1 MNDLRKT
8 GIDILGDIPWGTHFC
23 QFYETKEDLLELL
36 VPFFKAGLEH
46 NEYCLWII
54 ADPMTV
60 DDAVHALKKIVPHF
74 QQYIEKKS
82 IEILPYMD
90 WFMTTGKFHAK
101 QISNAWIGKLDEALA
116 RGYDGMRVN
125 GNESWLERNGWDNF
139 MEYERGLHKIFKSR
153 RIIGL
158 CTYPLSV
165 ADGGMVLDVAHAHEA
180 VIAKRKGHWEILE
193 HPEMKKLKGE
203 LQQRGDE
210 PEQRVA
216 ERTSELAKLVR
227 QLKQEVDE
235 RKKAE
240 EQIKRQIELTNEI
253 IDTRRQAEDELRLA
267 YQRLSYH
274 VANTPLGV
282 IEWDKDL
289 FITRW
294 SGQAEKIF
302 GWKAS
307 EAVGKNIYGPDFP
320 LIYAEDK
327 PRVEKIIN
335 ELTGERVNR
344 NFSLNRNY
352 RKDGSVIYCEWY
364 NSVLRDEKENMITML
379 SLTHDV
385 TDRKNAEEKLNES
398 YQQIRSLTEHLQN
411 IREEER
417 AYIAREIHDELGQ
430 QLTVMKMDISWLSK
444 KIVAED
450 HAVKERIQDLIEIL
464 DATVQAVRK
473 ISYELRPH
481 LLDLGLDD
489 AIQWHLKEF
498 EKRSGIKTSFSLPEE
513 ESALDDSIKTGL
525 FRIFQESLTNVA
537 RHSAASHVH
546 VELILEPNHIILRIN
561 DNGRGFDGDEAA
573 EKQTLGILG
582 MKERAIMMGGNY
594 TTKSERGQG
603 TTVMVIVPYS
613 KTEK

>member
-1 MNDLRKT
+1 MMPDKKVR
-8 GIDILGDIPWGTHFC
+8 
-23 QFYETKEDLLELL
+23 
-36 VPFFKAGLEH
+36 
-46 NEYCLWII
+46 II
-54 ADPMTV
+54 
-60 DDAVHALKKIVPHF
+60 H
-74 QQYIEKKS
+74 
-82 IEILPYMD
+82 
-90 WFMTTGKFHAK
+90 
-101 QISNAWIGKLDEALA
+101 A
-116 RGYDGMRVN
+116 RGVVMTDAQ
-125 GNESWLERNGWDNF
+125 GNAVRMCGVSQ
-139 MEYERGLHKIFKSR
+139 
-153 RIIGL
+153 
-158 CTYPLSV
+158 
-165 ADGGMVLDVAHAHEA
+165 DVTE
-180 VIAKRKGHWEILE
+180 
-193 HPEMKKLKGE
+193 
-203 LQQRGDE
+203 
-210 PEQRVA
+210 
-216 ERTSELAKLVR
+216 
-227 QLKQEVDE
+227 
-235 RKKAE
+235 
-240 EQIKRQIELTNEI
+240 
-253 IDTRRQAEDELRLA
+253 RRQAEDELRLA

-294 SGQAEKIF
+294 SAQAERIF

-307 EAVGKNIYGPDFP
+307 EAVGKNIYGSDFL
-320 LIYAEDK
+320 LIYEEDK
-327 PRVEKIIN
+327 PAVDKIIN
-335 ELTGERVNR
+335 ELTDNLVNR

-364 NSVLRDEKENMITML
+364 NSVLRDDNGNVITML

-417 AYIAREIHDELGQ
+417 AHIAREIHDELGQ
-430 QLTVMKMDISWLSK
+430 QLTVMKMDISWLGK
-444 KIVAED
+444 KISAEN
-450 HAVKERIQDLIEIL
+450 HAVKERFQDLIEIL

-498 EKRSGIKTSFSLPEE
+498 EKRSGIKTSFSSPEE

-537 RHSAASHVH
+537 RHSGAGYVK
-546 VELILEPNHIILRIN
+546 VELVIESDQIILRIT
-561 DNGRGFDGDEAA
+561 DNGRGFDRDEAA

-594 TTKSERGQG
+594 TIESERGKG
-603 TTVMVIVPYS
+603 TTVMVIVPNS
-613 KTEK
+613 KTGKSL